1 MEAVATGTTTILV
14 TWTRLERRSIVGF
27 QLQGYDIKYTNSVL
41 GKEHILIKNVD
52 YVNDWTLL
60 TNLKIFAE
68 YKIQVAARST
78 QPGNFSSPK
87 TVRTHEGGKAT

>member
-1 MEAVATGTTTILV
+1 MKSVATGTTTIRV
-14 TWTRLERRSIVGF
+14 TWDRVEQRGIV
-27 QLQGYDIKYTNSVL
+27 QLQGYDIKYTNFVL
-41 GKEHILIKNVD
+41 GKEHIMIKNVD

-78 QPGNFSSPK
+78 QPGNFSSPQ
-87 TVRTHEGGKAT
+87 TVKTHEGGKAS

>member
-1 MEAVATGTTTILV
+1 M
-14 TWTRLERRSIVGF
+14 ERRSIDGF

-41 GKEHILIKNVD
+41 GEHERTQNVD
-52 YVNDWTLL
+52 DVDNFTL

-78 QPGNFSSPK
+78 QPGNFSSPQ
-87 TVRTHEGGKAT
+87 TVKTHEGGKAT